1 MANILSI
8 AQSGLVAAQA
18 GLATTSHNISNQGV
32 AGYSRQQ
39 IIQSSA
45 GGQNYGYGFIGNG
58 TNVDT
63 IKRAYDSFLGV
74 QANGV
79 QSTKSQLDS
88 YYTQIN
94 QINNM
99 IADASSGLSPAIQN
113 FFTAIQDLVSD
124 PSGTPSRQSM
134 LSGAQSLAARFQSLD
149 TQLRTM
155 QDSVNTQIQGSVTN
169 INSYAQQI
177 AQLNNAIA
185 KAQSTGQ
192 PPNDL
197 LDQRDQLTA
206 QLSKESKVTV
216 VVQDGNYN
224 VFVGNGQ
231 PLVVGN
237 VVNALQTVASST
249 DIGRLEVGY
258 TNAGGSVVTLPE
270 DSLSG
275 GTLGGLFQ
283 FRSQTLDPVQ
293 NSLGRIAMGLAD
305 TFNAQHKL
313 GVDLNGNAG
322 GDFFNVA
329 SPVVTPDARNTGSAV
344 IGASITDVGALT
356 ASDYRLSYDGTNY
369 TVTRLS
375 DNTSVYSNTTFPAA
389 AIDGVQFSETSG
401 TMAAGDKFV
410 IRPTINGASDFS
422 VLITDT
428 SAIAAA
434 TPIRTSVP
442 TSNAGNA
449 TISTGTIDSTYSGG
463 EVPTTLTYDATTT
476 PGTFSGFPAGL
487 DVIVTANG
495 TSTTYTAPAAAVPY
509 TAGATIAFGG
519 VQVQISG
526 TPKGGDTF
534 SIVANTSGTGDNR
547 NILAL
552 GALQNAKTLL
562 GGTADYNSAYSQIVG
577 SVGNKTREMQVNSD
591 AQGKLLTSIQ
601 SAQQSQSGVNLD
613 EEATNLIRYQQ
624 AYQASAKVMQVVSD
638 LFGTLLSIAQ

>member
-1 MANILSI
+1 
-8 AQSGLVAAQA
+8 
-18 GLATTSHNISNQGV
+18 
-32 AGYSRQQ
+32 
-39 IIQSSA
+39 
-45 GGQNYGYGFIGNG
+45 
-58 TNVDT
+58 
-63 IKRAYDSFLGV
+63 
-74 QANGV
+74 
-79 QSTKSQLDS
+79 
-88 YYTQIN
+88 
-94 QINNM
+94 
-99 IADASSGLSPAIQN
+99 
-113 FFTAIQDLVSD
+113 
-124 PSGTPSRQSM
+124 
-134 LSGAQSLAARFQSLD
+134 
-149 TQLRTM
+149 
-155 QDSVNTQIQGSVTN
+155 
-169 INSYAQQI
+169 
-177 AQLNNAIA
+177 
-185 KAQSTGQ
+185 
-192 PPNDL
+192 
-197 LDQRDQLTA
+197 
-206 QLSKESKVTV
+206 
-216 VVQDGNYN
+216 
-224 VFVGNGQ
+224 
-231 PLVVGN
+231 
-237 VVNALQTVASST
+237 
-249 DIGRLEVGY
+249 
-258 TNAGGSVVTLPE
+258 
-270 DSLSG
+270 
-275 GTLGGLFQ
+275 
-283 FRSQTLDPVQ
+283 
-293 NSLGRIAMGLAD
+293 
-305 TFNAQHKL
+305 
-313 GVDLNGNAG
+313 
-322 GDFFNVA
+322 
-329 SPVVTPDARNTGSAV
+329 VTPDARNTGSAV